1 MSSKWSAEHS
11 FSQRDE
17 LVPIFDPYSILTVLE
32 AGHRTLMSVADS
44 VASAFAVA
52 GAGWRIA
59 QTEEMLGRALQ
70 DRNASPPQP
79 CQDQRRFDL
88 GEQFSCTTNVVQAA
102 IDKSDTV
109 RKLQAAASEKL
120 DATEYALSR
129 MLDELSLVMPAIERM
144 PQTDAKPRQADVVR
158 GEFALAA

>member
-1 MSSKWSAEHS
+1 MPSERIAEHS

-17 LVPIFDPYSILTVLE
+17 LVPIFDPYNILTVLE
-32 AGHRTLMSVADS
+32 AGYRTLVSVADG
-44 VASAFAVA
+44 VASAFVVA
-52 GAGWRIA
+52 GAGWKVA

-70 DRNASPPQP
+70 DRNTSPPQP

-88 GEQFSCTTNVVQAA
+88 GEQFTCTTDVVQAS

-129 MLDELSLVMPAIERM
+129 MLEELSIVMPAIERM
-144 PQTDAKPRQADVVR
+144 PRASARPRQTEGAR